1 MSEEA
6 QPIRAPEDATTA
18 QTQPQ
23 SQSQSQPEQTQPQSQ
38 PKAQNSNK
46 SKPQSKDASSKTQDT
61 SASGEKKLTNK
72 ELKELKKK
80 EKLEKRAAK
89 KESQGIP
96 NQTEQSKAKQQKNQ
110 QQQGNQSNGNVGVK
124 KEPKIVNKVPLFSH
138 LETKEERNAL
148 SSSQAQVL
156 HYVHPAIL
164 TLTSKYASYSI
175 VGSIPRCIAML
186 KAFQTVISEY
196 QTPEGTTLTR
206 NLTSYL
212 GYQIDYLK
220 TARLLSVTMGNA
232 IRWLKQEISLISI
245 DTSDNDAK
253 EDLIEKIDTFLKEK
267 IELSDKLI
275 IEQAS
280 NHIVNGSK
288 ILTFGNSNVLKE
300 LFLHNS
306 KVLKKQFQVI
316 IVDSRPLFEGKKLA
330 KELTSNGLKVQYA
343 LINSITSIFQD
354 VDTVFLG
361 AHAMLSNGF
370 LYSRVGA
377 ALIAMTAKKRNIPVL
392 VCCESIKFSDRVQL
406 DSVTLNELGD
416 NEDLVDCY
424 KLNHTKKSSVAMKNF
439 INSYNETEEKQS
451 QQQQQKSKKNQS
463 NDKEKETTNEKDEFP
478 LQNYQKSPHLNILN
492 IMYDATPPDYIQ
504 KVITEVGALPPS
516 SVPVILREYKA
527 S

>member
-1 MSEEA
+1 MSEEKSEVKPVEAPA
-6 QPIRAPEDATTA
+6 QEAATSEAPAA
-18 QTQPQ
+18 PAA
-23 SQSQSQPEQTQPQSQ
+23 P
-38 PKAQNSNK
+38 A
-46 SKPQSKDASSKTQDT
+46 AST
-61 SASGEKKLTNK
+61 GEKKLTNK

-89 KESQGIP
+89 KQSQGIP

-110 QQQGNQSNGNVGVK
+110 QQPQHSSTSSQQSK
-124 KEPKIVNKVPLFSH
+124 PEPPKIINKVALFSH
-138 LETKEERNAL
+138 LETKEQRNEL
-148 SSSQAQVL
+148 SISQSQVQNL
-156 HYVHPAIL
+156 IHPAIL
-164 TLTSKYASYSI
+164 SLTSKDSSYSI

-186 KAFQTVISEY
+186 KAFKTVISEY

-206 NLTSYL
+206 NLTNYL

-220 TARLLSVTMGNA
+220 TSRPLSVTMGNA

-245 DTSDNDAK
+245 DTSDIDAK
-253 EDLIEKIDTFLKEK
+253 NDLVEKIDIFLKEK

-275 IEQAS
+275 IQSAS
-280 NHIVNGSK
+280 NHIQNGSTV
-288 ILTFGNSNVLKE
+288 LTFGNSNVLKE
-300 LFLHNS
+300 LFLYNA
-306 KVLKKQFQVI
+306 KELQKKFRVI

-330 KELTSNGLKVQYA
+330 KILTSNGLKVQYA

-416 NEDLVDCY
+416 NDDLIDCNQ
-424 KLNHTKKSSVAMKNF
+424 LNHVKKSSVALQNF
-439 INSYNETEEKQS
+439 IETHEDEQKQKD
-451 QQQQQKSKKNQS
+451 QQQQQKKNNK
-463 NDKEKETTNEKDEFP
+463 NDKEKENSIVQNELPLKDWK
-478 LQNYQKSPHLNILN
+478 KSSFLNILN
-492 IMYDATPPDYIQ
+492 IMYDLTPPEYIQ
-504 KVITEVGALPPS
+504 KIITEVGALPPS